1 MKQVF
6 RYSALTVAVCASVG
20 LSGCKLSDLVDGDEK
35 TSFVALQG
43 TATTTDG
50 PMVGARV
57 DIKDAN
63 GAEYVAYVESSGYF
77 SLEQDPEDE
86 DTEYS
91 PLEGPII
98 LRVDYNEQTY
108 HSVLCNVVYSQFGS
122 TIDTVNV
129 HTLTDFVMRGTA
141 DVGEAYDV
149 WNDGASGDFCSNTG
163 FIWNFNDLAYS
174 LEGNGTFNFFNTLF
188 SADNTGFDSVL
199 RNFDPESFNPET
211 DLDEAPSDFHI
222 VDGLGSLVST
232 PGTAWNGTATG
243 TFAGETVNEVGEG
256 IQIDITPEGLTE
268 TLEDLLSGAVEN
280 EVELQSLSIS
290 AQGDGIGEVGT
301 TAVVRLKGSAA
312 VAGAELVSKS
322 FDITLDL
329 ELVEGELIPPIF
341 IIDPIIIGPA

>member
-1 MKQVF
+1 MRQLF

-20 LSGCKLSDLVDGDEK
+20 LSGCKLSDLVDGDEQ

-43 TATTTDG
+43 TATTADG

-63 GAEYVAYVESSGYF
+63 GDMYVAYVESSGYF
-77 SLEQDPEDE
+77 SLVQDPEDDE
-86 DTEYS
+86 MEYS

-129 HTLTDFVMRGTA
+129 HTLTDFAMRGTA
-141 DVGEAYDV
+141 DVDEAYAFWDEA
-149 WNDGASGDFCSNTG
+149 NGEFCSNME
-163 FIWNFNDLAYS
+163 FAWDVNNLAYS

-211 DLDEAPSDFHI
+211 DLDEAPSDFHLAN
-222 VDGLGSLVST
+222 GLGTLVTT
-232 PGTAWNGTATG
+232 PGTAWDGTATG

-256 IQIDITPEGLTE
+256 IQIDITPEGLTA
-268 TLEDLLSGAVEN
+268 TLEELLSGAVEN

-290 AQGDGIGEVGT
+290 AEGDGIGEVGT

-312 VAGAELVSKS
+312 IAGAGLVSKN

-329 ELVEGELIPPIF
+329 ELVEGGLIPPII
-341 IIDPIIIGPA
+341 IIDPIIIGPS